1 MLQLH
6 RLLKSCRGAGPTRF
20 GTQFFTLERLVECQD
35 ALEETMACS
44 EFKNWVRDGN
54 TVPSC
59 PCCAS
64 SSSSLSSKLSFANP
78 HTEVYQK
85 GKKCREDM
93 KLPDH
98 FERAEQ
104 LVKTI
109 E

>member
-1 MLQLH
+1 MQ
-6 RLLKSCRGAGPTRF
+6 S
-20 GTQFFTLERLVECQD
+20 
-35 ALEETMACS
+35 
-44 EFKNWVRDGN
+44 KNWVRDGN
-54 TVPSC
+54 TGPSC

-98 FERAEQ
+98 FGRAEQ